1 MALSIQTNYASMV
14 AQNSLA
20 KTSQASAST
29 FEKLSSGFRIN
40 SAADD
45 AAGLGISKRMEAS
58 VRSYTVAARNAQ
70 DGISMAQTADGGA
83 EQIHG
88 LLTRMRELAVQG
100 SNGTL
105 TQEDSDN
112 LQTEFASTQEEI
124 TRIANVTTFNG
135 VSLLSG
141 AQQAQGSG
149 TNFQVGINNTAD
161 DRIEVLFGGA
171 DATELGVDTL
181 DISSQAGSQGALDTI
196 DTAIQSLSTIREGFG
211 SSINRLQAAS
221 TNLDTAKTN
230 LSSALSRVRD
240 TDIASEAAQMARNNV
255 LSQAGTSV
263 LAQANQAPQAALSL
277 LRG

>member
-70 DGISMAQTADGGA
+70 DGISRAQTADGGA

-141 AQQAQGSG
+141 AQQTAGTG

>member
-135 VSLLSG
+135 VSLLGGTQQTAG
-141 AQQAQGSG
+141 AG

>member
-141 AQQAQGSG
+141 AQQTAGTG